1 MSQTHDDSESLTTL
15 FKVIIPGMKE
25 AVFQSCDGMEA
36 EVEVNFFYSG
46 GSLKAPKTA
55 RGNQRVNRIS
65 FSQGSSGKDSN
76 SKTIFDW
83 FLDVLDSGKPLQKK
97 TLSIQITNSSNT
109 VLSEWRIINAWPC
122 RFVAPVLSKD
132 AGAQALEYVS
142 FAHEGLERKK

>member
-1 MSQTHDDSESLTTL
+1 MSQTNHDQDGLTTL

-25 AVFQSCDGMEA
+25 AVFQTCDGMEA

-65 FSQGSSGKDSN
+65 FSQGTSGKDSN

-97 TLSIQITNSSNT
+97 TLSILITNSNND
-109 VLSEWRIINAWPC
+109 VLSEWRVVNAWPC
-122 RFVAPVLSKD
+122 RWVAPVLSRD
-132 AGAQALEYVS
+132 NASQTLEFVS